1 MNILMT
7 ILLCSCMHNTPMFY
21 NKLLDNV
28 DGNTYFITIKVKS
41 IEFNGKV
48 VVENSDLFY
57 YFSQIKKINKSDYKK
72 MIIRSLER
80 NSSIEIGN
88 ADLVRWN
95 LIKVPLINNVDLNA
109 KKGLEQFIKIYFN
122 GNVLKDGITDEE
134 RTVIIQKLFEW
145 KILTKIDDETG
156 YLFISK

>member
-1 MNILMT
+1 MS
-7 ILLCSCMHNTPMFY
+7 ILLCSCMHNTPIFY
-21 NKLLDNV
+21 NKLLDDV
-28 DGNTYFITIKVKS
+28 EGHTYFMTIKIKS
-41 IEFNGKV
+41 IGFIGKI

-57 YFSQIKKINKSDYKK
+57 YFNQVKKTNRSEYKK

-80 NSSIEIGN
+80 NASIEIGN

-95 LIKVPLINNVDLNA
+95 FLKVPLVNSVNLNVE
-109 KKGLEQFIKIYFN
+109 KGVEQFIKIYFN

-134 RTVIIQKLFEW
+134 RTAIIQKLFEW